1 MLSFDHIISKAKAV
15 IKRCDE
21 TGNVNRGE
29 LKNIHNQIYFFTPKL
44 PGIEYI
50 ENLKSGCQDC
60 VIRAVDNLRD
70 MVNYYD
76 TAKVEA
82 QSVKELAEIAQATNK
97 TTQKPDK
104 TETKPK
110 NIEKDG
116 LSN

>member
-44 PGIEYI
+44 PGIQYI
-50 ENLKSGCQDC
+50 DSMPSSCQDC
-60 VIRAVDNLRD
+60 VIRAVDNLRN

-76 TAKVEA
+76 T
-82 QSVKELAEIAQATNK
+82 SKEQPDPEKETVPTK
-97 TTQKPDK
+97 TSSKPEK
-104 TETKPK
+104 PETKTK
-110 NIEKDG
+110 NIE
-116 LSN
+116 